1 MHCYYI
7 ISLEDCKHIY
17 VYKGIYKDVYS
28 YVYKDIYKYVYKY
41 VYKYKY
47 RYVYKYVYKYK
58 YRAKKKN
65 RLHQR
70 YDLTP
75 KDFSVFIDTYFLSIV
90 SSYSLLSTTATFN
103 INLSYSSL
111 TTNLRVWCF
120 SRSILDLRSV
130 K

>member
-1 MHCYYI
+1 MIIISYLSKIVNIFMYIKMYISMYI
-7 ISLEDCKHIY
+7 IIFISMFISMYISINIDMYISMY
-17 VYKGIYKDVYS
+17 IS
-28 YVYKDIYKYVYKY
+28 INIDIIIEQ
-41 VYKYKY
+41 
-47 RYVYKYVYKYK
+47 
-58 YRAKKKN
+58 KKN